1 MTDWGAG
8 YVTDISYLSG
18 FYANQSQS
26 LMALAALL
34 NGNAFRP
41 IRRDE
46 SYHLCDVGCGV
57 GVTALITAA
66 ANPGWRVTGLDFHP
80 GHIAAARKL
89 ARDAGVENVT
99 FLEVDLREF
108 AATPECRAL
117 DPFDAV
123 SSHGVWSWVEDSVQD
138 GIVALLNA
146 KLKPGGLFHV
156 SYNLLTGWQH
166 ALGLQR
172 LIREAGLRLASR
184 SDRQASAGLQVAKAL
199 EEAGPKISYSEGN
212 GKLMLAKLAEFPQ
225 AYVAHE
231 MMNANWRPVMHG
243 DVAAKLAAAKLDFAG
258 SVRMLNNFPQLVL
271 TEAQRIVLDKFDD
284 PLMLELFKD
293 ICRPQMLRNDVFVR
307 GALRIDPIARDLALN
322 DIVLALNAQE
332 STWLFEFEAADG
344 KAEMSQTYYRPIF
357 KRLQRGPA
365 KVEELLAL
373 PDLQGRRD
381 NPGELLGVAV
391 GTDQAVVMPN
401 PGVTMDTTCAR
412 LNDVLLR
419 AQFAGGNG
427 GGPIHFALPAFGH
440 GITLPNFEGM
450 IVHELANH
458 PEDINNP
465 RDMAARL
472 AIHQPAE
479 VRSELAER
487 LDRFFANEAPMLRHF
502 GFSL

>member
-1 MTDWGAG
+1 MNDWAGG

-18 FYANQSQS
+18 FYANQSPS

-34 NGNAFRP
+34 NGIAARP

-66 ANPGWRVTGLDFHP
+66 ANPAWHVTGLDFHP
-80 GHIAAARKL
+80 GHIAAARRL

-99 FLEVDLREF
+99 FLEVDLRDF
-108 AATPECRAL
+108 ALTPECRAL
-117 DPFDAV
+117 EPFDAV
-123 SSHGVWSWVEDSVQD
+123 TSHGVWSWVEDSVQD

-146 KLKPGGLFHV
+146 KLKPGGLFHL
-156 SYNLLTGWQH
+156 SYNLLTAWQYT
-166 ALGLQR
+166 LGLQR

-184 SDRQASAGLQVAKAL
+184 SDRQAIAGLQVAKAL
-199 EEAGPKISYSEGN
+199 EEAGPMVCYSYGN
-212 GKLMLAKLAEFPQ
+212 GKQMIAKLAEFPQ

-243 DVAAKLAAAKLDFAG
+243 DVAARLAAAKLEFAG
-258 SVRMLNNFPQLVL
+258 SVRLLNNFPQLVL
-271 TEAQRIVLDKFDD
+271 AESQRIVLDKFDD

-293 ICRPQMLRNDVFVR
+293 ICRPQLLRNDVFVR
-307 GALRIDPIARDLALN
+307 GGQRIDPIARDMALN
-322 DIVLALNAQE
+322 DIVLALNTQE
-332 STWLFEFEAADG
+332 ANWVFEFEAADG
-344 KAEMSQTYYRPIF
+344 KAQMSEPYYRTVF
-357 KRLQRGPA
+357 NRLKRGPA
-365 KVEELLAL
+365 KVAELLAL

-381 NPGELLGVAV
+381 NPAELIGVAV
-391 GTDQAVVMPN
+391 GTDQAIVVPN

-419 AQFAGGNG
+419 AQFAAGNG
-427 GGPIHFALPAFGH
+427 GGPIHFALPAIGH

-458 PEDINNP
+458 PEDVDDP
-465 RDMAARL
+465 RNMAARL
-472 AIHQPAE
+472 AIQNPPE
-479 VRSELAER
+479 VRAELAER
-487 LDRFFANEAPMLRHF
+487 LERFFANEAPMLRHF